1 MSREVKIK
9 SVAPEDVT
17 ALTAL
22 AAEIWRAHYPA
33 IISSAQIEYMLAQRY
48 SPAVVHKELERGDL
62 WWDEL
67 LVDGKLAGF
76 SSYFMT
82 GKAGEIKLDKLYVHH
97 DHQHQGYGRMLLDRA
112 VTIARAYGGE
122 TLVLAVNKK
131 NRNAIAAY
139 EKYGFETRG
148 EIVKDIGDGFVMDD
162 YIMQKDV

>member
-9 SVAPEDVT
+9 SVTPEEVA

-22 AAEIWRAHYPA
+22 AVEIWRAHYPA

-48 SPAVVHKELERGDL
+48 SPAVVRKELERGDL

-82 GKAGEIKLDKLYVHH
+82 GNAGQMKLDKLYVHH

-112 VTIARAYGGE
+112 ETIARAYGGE

-139 EKYGFETRG
+139 EKYGFETKG
-148 EIVKDIGDGFVMDD
+148 EIVKDIGGGFVMDD